1 MLEKTNIWT
10 KGPMN
15 LWVNNK
21 PAKVYVPDTN
31 VKSTYTTLQSRLSK
45 QGRIPI
51 GIDHLADNIIEANPI
66 LKKLDLHNVGEI
78 TEISYANDTIT
89 IEEAELTNPLIKSL
103 YEAGELDMVSIVANS
118 TTSECPKNY
127 DYIVNTTDITRVDIV
142 EKGACPTCNIPK
154 PQSSDS
160 TVVYARYSIYTT
172 TQTEDNIM
180 AEEITMD
187 AITEAIDKALDEK
200 LAPINE
206 RLDVIEDNIEI
217 KEDPEDNKNE
227 GKESEEVKAMK
238 AEIAELK
245 AQRATARVDMLI
257 AEGKIL
263 PAQKEAYVE
272 LCASN
277 SEKFEEAF
285 KDAPV
290 IVDLDN
296 KKSLQAGNSGTG
308 DDPEPTED
316 EKLIAEVNSAFNKGE

>member
-45 QGRIPI
+45 QGSIPI

-160 TVVYARYSIYTT
+160 TVVYARYTIYTT

-217 KEDPEDNKNE
+217 KEEDPQE
-227 GKESEEVKAMK
+227 GEEPEEVKAMK

-296 KKSLQAGNSGTG
+296 KTSLQAGNSGAG